1 MLSSCSQLMQAS
13 AGSVTHE
20 METAYT
26 KVHQPED
33 DQQEYFSKDASHQT
47 KLFYYTSA
55 LLLVVYTVIALGA
68 PLLSLPCHL
77 EPTTRQYAN
86 PDYVPDPCRW
96 TRYAILGGLTKWE
109 CEVIDSLARPI
120 LPQTSHPILP
130 ISHRMLLSRNDPLSR
145 TAHSS
150 LDVTPHS
157 SYISPDA
164 PFPER
169 STFSH
174 GPSFPRR
181 HTPFFL
187 YLTGCFFPGMRDVRP
202 CARQHPLRIDHR
214 LRAAACGP
222 PGGDPHHVDG
232 HARQVP
238 TPLPPP
244 TLPYPPPKGRAQL
257 GCRCRGDDGQGHQ

>member
-109 CEVIDSLARPI
+109 CEVMHSLARPI

-145 TAHSS
+145 TAHPSP
-150 LDVTPHS
+150 DVTPHS

-164 PFPER
+164 SFPECEMCVR
-169 STFSH
+169 VLVSILCGSIIGFE
-174 GPSFPRR
+174 RR
-181 HTPFFL
+181 
-187 YLTGCFFPGMRDVRP
+187 RADRP
-202 CARQHPLRIDHR
+202 AGIRTMSMVTLGRC
-214 LRAAACGP
+214 
-222 PGGDPHHVDG
+222 
-232 HARQVP
+232 
-238 TPLPPP
+238 LP
-244 TLPYPPPKGRAQL
+244 PYPPLPSPTPP
-257 GCRCRGDDGQGHQ
+257 

>member
-1 MLSSCSQLMQAS
+1 M
-13 AGSVTHE
+13 THE

-109 CEVIDSLARPI
+109 CEVMHSLARPI

-130 ISHRMLLSRNDPLSR
+130 ISHRMLLSRNARCASVCSSASSADRSSASSGGVRTARRGSAPCRWSRSAGAYPLS
-145 TAHSS
+145 
-150 LDVTPHS
+150 P
-157 SYISPDA
+157 
-164 PFPER
+164 
-169 STFSH
+169 
-174 GPSFPRR
+174 
-181 HTPFFL
+181 
-187 YLTGCFFPGMRDVRP
+187 
-202 CARQHPLRIDHR
+202 
-214 LRAAACGP
+214 
-222 PGGDPHHVDG
+222 
-232 HARQVP
+232 
-238 TPLPPP
+238 
-244 TLPYPPPKGRAQL
+244 PYPPPDPPVRHASPNWKSPV
-257 GCRCRGDDGQGHQ
+257 